1 MSFFNK
7 KEEVM
12 EIQLTAYGKY
22 LLSKGKFKPAFY
34 AFSDDEVLYDNS
46 YGENKVEI
54 KKESSE
60 RIQEDTIRIRPIYD
74 NESAETRVARLN
86 EQIAETTAENT
97 RSGIL
102 SKMPPDALYG
112 SDNVDDILMVPDDR
126 KLVRNLLGNS
136 ELGNKEAPSWSVVS
150 LNAQRFETPIEVSSS
165 GPNIGMRRP
174 QINMIVDYDLESE
187 YLPEDQDFNMEQYVE
202 QDGTEGQI
210 TFVDRVKLHVA
221 RNQIVLEIAEDNVSY
236 DNENFEIEFFTVD
249 DEEEIVRNGVTV
261 KDEKLTSLY
270 LSRPGVDRARSL
282 KTYFEVLY
290 DNQVS
295 MARDYDFE
303 TFIIEEPDDE
313 EFCD

>member
-1 MSFFNK
+1 
-7 KEEVM
+7 
-12 EIQLTAYGKY
+12 
-22 LLSKGKFKPAFY
+22 
-34 AFSDDEVLYDNS
+34 
-46 YGENKVEI
+46 
-54 KKESSE
+54 
-60 RIQEDTIRIRPIYD
+60 
-74 NESAETRVARLN
+74 
-86 EQIAETTAENT
+86 
-97 RSGIL
+97 
-102 SKMPPDALYG
+102 
-112 SDNVDDILMVPDDR
+112 
-126 KLVRNLLGNS
+126 
-136 ELGNKEAPSWSVVS
+136 
-150 LNAQRFETPIEVSSS
+150 
-165 GPNIGMRRP
+165 
-174 QINMIVDYDLESE
+174 MIVDYDLESE